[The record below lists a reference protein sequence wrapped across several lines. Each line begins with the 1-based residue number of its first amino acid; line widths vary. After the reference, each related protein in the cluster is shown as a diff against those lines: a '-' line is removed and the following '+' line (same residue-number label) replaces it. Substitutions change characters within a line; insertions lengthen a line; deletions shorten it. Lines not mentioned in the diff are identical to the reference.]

1 MDLLRIKL
9 ILNFG
14 GSKPPPYEINQRAS
28 EMLLQEKS
36 ASGEALLLFAVILRA
51 RRGRSFFLF

>member
-9 ILNFG
+9 ILSFG

-36 ASGEALLLFAVILRA
+36 ASG
-51 RRGRSFFLF
+51 

>member
-1 MDLLRIKL
+1 M
-9 ILNFG
+9 ILKSFG

-51 RRGRSFFLF
+51 RRERSLFLF